1 MLRLKKGVDFL
12 HPFLFR
18 FGIHDCNFF
27 YIFNFYFFQI
37 NQMLKSINL
46 ATLIIV
52 LFVAGCKD
60 NGDKS
65 IPTIE
70 KYCDSLDSSGFSVYL
85 GKAIKNQQIFELTL
99 TPDDETEPVNA
110 EKGVDAADDP
120 AIWINKENPE
130 KSLILGTNKESG
142 LHVYDLQGNELQFLN
157 VGCLNNV
164 DLRDGFLVNN
174 KEVALVA
181 ASNCTLNTISLFF
194 IDKNTRTVSDTI
206 VNIQSSINSVYG
218 LCMYKNPQRN
228 KYYVFINGK
237 GAEVEQW
244 EIYIESSNLNA
255 RLVREFIVNS
265 KPEGMVADDEKG
277 LLYIGI
283 EEEGIIKLN
292 AEPDSEYEHEWLTGS
307 SPKENKYISSD
318 IEGLALYKTP
328 NKTYLLAS
336 SQGNFSFALFEVSKS
351 VRYLFSFTIND
362 GMIDGVEETDGIE
375 IINFPVNENY
385 PEGMLVVHDGY
396 NFQNDSIQAQNF
408 KFISWEKIKRMIE
421 QF

>member
-1 MLRLKKGVDFL
+1 MLRN
-12 HPFLFR
+12 
-18 FGIHDCNFF
+18 I
-27 YIFNFYFFQI
+27 
-37 NQMLKSINL
+37 SL

-52 LFVAGCKD
+52 IFITGCKD
-60 NGDKS
+60 PKDKS
-65 IPTIE
+65 VPTIK
-70 KYCDSLDSSGFSVYL
+70 KYSESLDSSGFSVYL
-85 GKAIKNQQIFELTL
+85 RKAIKNQQIFALTL
-99 TPDDETEPVNA
+99 TPDEETEPVNA

-120 AIWINKENPE
+120 AIWINENNPE

-174 KEVALVA
+174 KEVVLVA

-194 IDKNTRTVSDTI
+194 IDKNTRIVSDKVLNI
-206 VNIQSSINSVYG
+206 KSSVNDVYG

-228 KYYVFINGK
+228 KYYVFVNGK

-244 EIYIESSNLNA
+244 EIFNDSDSLNA
-255 RLVREFIVNS
+255 RLVREFSVNS
-265 KPEGMVADDEKG
+265 KPEGMVADDENG
-277 LLYIGI
+277 LLFIGI

-292 AEPDSEYEHEWLTGS
+292 AEPDSEYEPEWVTDS

-318 IEGLALYKTP
+318 IEGLALYKT
-328 NKTYLLAS
+328 NDKTYLLAS

-351 VRYLFSFTIND
+351 VRYLFSFTVKD
-362 GMIDGVEETDGIE
+362 GMIDGVEETDGVE
-375 IINFPVNENY
+375 VINFPVNENY
-385 PEGMLVVHDGY
+385 PEGLLVVHDGF

-408 KFISWEKIKRMIE
+408 KYISWEKISKLIE
-421 QF
+421 QYNGKIK

>member
-1 MLRLKKGVDFL
+1 MLRN
-12 HPFLFR
+12 
-18 FGIHDCNFF
+18 I
-27 YIFNFYFFQI
+27 
-37 NQMLKSINL
+37 SL

-60 NGDKS
+60 NGGKS

-70 KYCDSLDSSGFSVYL
+70 RYYESLDSSGFSVYL
-85 GKAIKNQQIFELTL
+85 GKAIKNQQIFALTL
-99 TPDDETEPVNA
+99 TPDEETEPVNA

-120 AIWINKENPE
+120 AIWINEKNPE

-174 KEVALVA
+174 KEVVLVA

-194 IDKNTRTVSDTI
+194 IDKNTRTVSDEVLNI
-206 VNIQSSINSVYG
+206 KSSVNDVYG

-228 KYYVFINGK
+228 KYYVFVNGK

-244 EIYIESSNLNA
+244 EIFNDSDSLNA
-255 RLVREFIVNS
+255 RLVREFSVNS
-265 KPEGMVADDEKG
+265 KPEGMVADDENG
-277 LLYIGI
+277 LLFIGI

-292 AEPDSEYEHEWLTGS
+292 AEPDSEYEPEWVTDS

-318 IEGLALYKTP
+318 IEGLALYKTTD
-328 NKTYLLAS
+328 KTYLLAS

-351 VRYLFSFTIND
+351 VRYLFSFTVKD

-375 IINFPVNENY
+375 VINFPVNENY
-385 PEGMLVVHDGY
+385 PEGLLVVHDGF

-408 KFISWEKIKRMIE
+408 KYISWEKISKLIE
-421 QF
+421 QYNGKIK